1 MNNKLAL
8 VALLAAATPV
18 WGFAPLLRAP
28 LAHLYKSPVHNSR
41 LFSAV
46 ASPPGELV
54 IDDEPLED
62 DRFLGK
68 PIPYQ
73 DLTVG
78 VLKEVTK
85 GESRVSQTPESVANL
100 VKKGFHVV
108 VEAGGE

>member
-18 WGFAPLLRAP
+18 WGFAPQRAP
-28 LAHLYKSPVHNSR
+28 LAHLTKSSHNR

-46 ASPPGELV
+46 ASPPPGELV
-54 IDDEPLED
+54 IDEEPLED